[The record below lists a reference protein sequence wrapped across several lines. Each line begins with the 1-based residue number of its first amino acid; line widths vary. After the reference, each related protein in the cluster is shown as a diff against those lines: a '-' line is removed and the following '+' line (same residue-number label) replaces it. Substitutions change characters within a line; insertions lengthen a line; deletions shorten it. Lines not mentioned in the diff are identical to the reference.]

1 MEVHVKELK
10 ALKETV
16 EHLRRRLD
24 VAAKIDKINQLEAIA
39 AAPDFWDD
47 STAAQETMRNLTRLR
62 EQVTVWED
70 VSKHLHD
77 VLELAEMGDEEL
89 AEDIAQEKEFLS
101 DQVADLEFQALFSEK
116 YDGED
121 AILAI
126 HAGAG
131 GTEAQDWAEMLQR
144 MFIRWAGTHSFKV
157 TIIDFSPGDE
167 AGLKSCMMSIT
178 GDYVYGRLK
187 SERGVHR
194 LVRISPYDSSSRRH
208 TSFAKVEVWPD
219 VAEDIEIEV
228 DEGDLRIDRFKASG
242 AGGQHVQKNET
253 AVRITHIPSGIV
265 VSCQNQRSLTQNKQV
280 AMNILKAQLFDRER
294 RKQEAEM
301 AALKG
306 EDVDAGW
313 GSQIRSYVL
322 HPYKMVKDHRTKYES
337 GNPQGVL
344 DGRLDEFMEAYLK
357 HKVGDPA

>member
-1 MEVHVKELK
+1 
-10 ALKETV
+10 
-16 EHLRRRLD
+16 
-24 VAAKIDKINQLEAIA
+24 
-39 AAPDFWDD
+39 F
-47 STAAQETMRNLTRLR
+47 
-62 EQVTVWED
+62 
-70 VSKHLHD
+70 
-77 VLELAEMGDEEL
+77 
-89 AEDIAQEKEFLS
+89 
-101 DQVADLEFQALFSEK
+101 ADK
-116 YDGED
+116 YDDEN

-144 MFIRWAGTHSFKV
+144 MFIRWAESHDFKV
-157 TIIDFSPGDE
+157 DIIDYSSGDE
-167 AGLKSCMMSIT
+167 AGLKSVLMSFE
-178 GDYVYGRLK
+178 GDFAYGRLK

-228 DEGDLRIDRFKASG
+228 DEKDLRIDRFRASG

-253 AVRITHIPSGIV
+253 AVRITHNPTGIV
-265 VSCQNQRSLTQNKQV
+265 VSCQNQRSLTQNMQV
-280 AMNILKAQLFDRER
+280 AMNILKAQLFDLEQ

-322 HPYKMVKDHRTKYES
+322 HPYKMVKDHRTGFEV
-337 GNPQGVL
+337 GNAQSVIDGKL
-344 DGRLDEFMEAYLK
+344 DGFMEAYLR
-357 HKVGDPA
+357 HTIGENGG